1 MRRLGVLAAAVLLLL
16 PAIARGAQT
25 SVPPRYGLGGNFG
38 YAYNPEGVKFVQ
50 INGFALFDYGAVWHQ
65 RAPEALRFKV
75 EGNVGVTTAP
85 KTRAIVS
92 ADMLALY
99 FLDFLRSEQ
108 FRPYVEAGIGL
119 IYTDFQV
126 KGQGL
131 RINFNPQAGI
141 GTEINLGEG
150 KPWFAALRLHHF
162 SNGNLYKDNRGVN
175 SVLIQVGRFF

>member
-1 MRRLGVLAAAVLLLL
+1 
-16 PAIARGAQT
+16 
-25 SVPPRYGLGGNFG
+25 
-38 YAYNPEGVKFVQ
+38 
-50 INGFALFDYGAVWHQ
+50 
-65 RAPEALRFKV
+65 
-75 EGNVGVTTAP
+75 
-85 KTRAIVS
+85 
-92 ADMLALY
+92 MLALY
-99 FLDFLRSEQ
+99 FLDFLRSER

-131 RINFNPQAGI
+131 RINFNPQAGV